1 MYTPEVASP
10 VASPR
15 PRVKVR
21 RPRHVAVGVAVLGA
35 SVAML
40 GACSSGGESA
50 TTAPSTGAGG
60 APATTASTTTT
71 TAAPAPTF
79 PLTGLPL
86 TDEAQGQKPAL
97 VIKIDNVDQ
106 YSRPQAGINQAD
118 IVYEEKIEGPI
129 SRFAAVFHSKE
140 LELVGPVR
148 SGRSTDVAIVSTLN
162 TPLYAFSGANE
173 VFAKKLR
180 EAPLV
185 YISHDNQPNLF
196 DRRPGRTAPDNVFTS
211 TARLRTQTP
220 PDAKPPE
227 PQFTYRKT
235 GADLPAG
242 ATAVNT
248 FNYDFGGGPVGQPV
262 SFTWDEGKKGW
273 TRAQKGS
280 AHVDNDGVV
289 IAPQNVIV
297 QFTPYHDTGLVDL
310 SKTPVPEAELVGS
323 GDAWVFIDGKAVK
336 AKWNKPDMVT
346 VTSYVTADG
355 GQPIALDPGQTWIAL
370 VPTGGN
376 FTATTAAGQPLA

>member
-1 MYTPEVASP
+1 VTSFA
-10 VASPR
+10 R
-15 PRVKVR
+15 GI
-21 RPRHVAVGVAVLGA
+21 AVVGAGLVL
-35 SVAML
+35 L
-40 GACSSGGESA
+40 GACSSGGETSN
-50 TTAPSTGAGG
+50 PSTSG
-60 APATTASTTTT
+60 APGAAPTTASTTTT

-86 TDEAQGQKPAL
+86 TDPAQGQKPAL

-211 TARLRTQTP
+211 TARLRSQTP
-220 PDAKPPE
+220 ADAKPPE
-227 PQFTYRKT
+227 PQLTYRKA
-235 GADLPAG
+235 GSELPAS

-262 SFTWDEGKKGW
+262 SFTWDDGKKGW
-273 TRAQKGS
+273 TRTQKGS
-280 AHVDNDGVV
+280 PHVDNDGVV

-323 GDAWVFIDGKAVK
+323 GDAWVFLGGKAVK

-355 GQPIALDPGQTWIAL
+355 GQPIAMDPGQTWIAL